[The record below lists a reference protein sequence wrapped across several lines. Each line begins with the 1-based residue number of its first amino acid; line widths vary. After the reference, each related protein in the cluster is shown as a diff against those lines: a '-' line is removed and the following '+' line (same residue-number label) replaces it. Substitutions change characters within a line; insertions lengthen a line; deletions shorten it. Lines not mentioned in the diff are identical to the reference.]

1 MPATDSVTNV
11 ENMII
16 NEDALELA
24 YEGERWPDLLR
35 VAIRRNDPAFIADK
49 IYNKLIKSGISAG
62 AAGTGKSKINGKRLV
77 PAIQLAIIAGN

>member
-1 MPATDSVTNV
+1 
-11 ENMII
+11 MII

-35 VAIRRNDPAFIADK
+35 VAIRRNDPSFIADR

-62 AAGTGKSKINGKRLV
+62 AAGQARAKLM
-77 PAIQLAIIAGN
+77 AGNWFLPFNWE